1 MWLSDK
7 MFEKSSV
14 ILWQMAE
21 MSMRS
26 IKVVVW
32 ILEENAMFFIMINF
46 LCFHIFPVSSSALES
61 VPFFWNSTNQFYQ
74 NPSLY
79 PSKMFTAVWRK
90 EEEPQFIEVSGA
102 KFIHCGTLCRKT
114 LLVALESTQL
124 CKVCAKL
131 KGWPS
136 IVQPVVLIEWTF
148 IE

>member
-14 ILWQMAE
+14 VLWQIAE
-21 MSMRS
+21 ISMRS

-32 ILEENAMFFIMINF
+32 IFEECYVFIMINF
-46 LCFHIFPVSSSALES
+46 LCFHIFPVSSPLALES
-61 VPFFWNSTNQFYQ
+61 VPLFWNSTNQFDQ
-74 NPSLY
+74 NRSLY

-102 KFIHCGTLCRKT
+102 KFIHCGALCRKT